1 MVPIKLPRFCRHK
14 ETTGGVSFYWDP
26 PSYWKKQTLEAGKQW
41 PFGSVP
47 LGLNLSQSEL
57 DAAAKPHNGLFD
69 EWRFG
74 VKPGD
79 EIRRFA
85 TYGTVE
91 WLFAEYQR
99 TSAFLRRVSERAR
112 PDYRRLYDQ
121 ISAVPSKSGVPF
133 GKYPVGNVTPAL
145 AEKIYEAMIEGEK
158 FRRGEKALMYA
169 KTAWKLMQPLHPK
182 VFRLDVPN
190 PWVGIQTER
199 RVKLT
204 KSAVNRDMVYTFA
217 NAALEQGRPEVAAAA
232 VICFEWLQRPENVIG
247 GYVRWT
253 DYTPGVKI
261 RIEHHKNKKM
271 IEHPLSEVD
280 ENGELV
286 LFYAEAE
293 EVLAALPKRDPWA
306 MIVGPEGQHYQPSRF
321 AQLVRRVADNAELP
335 KSFTLDACRHGGM
348 TELEEAELTDGQG
361 RALSAHSSKAYDG
374 YAKRTQKRMLAATRR
389 RHAFK
394 GAASA

>member
-1 MVPIKLPRFCRHK
+1 MVPIKLPKFCRAK
-14 ETTGGVSFYWDP
+14 TTTGGTSFYWEP
-26 PSYWKKQTLEAGKQW
+26 PGYWKKQAQAVGKAW

-47 LGLNLSQSEL
+47 LGLNLGQGEL

-74 VKPGD
+74 IREGD
-79 EIRRFA
+79 EVRRYA

-99 TSAFLRRVSERAR
+99 TPAFQRRVSERSRA
-112 PDYRRLYDQ
+112 DYRLLYDQ
-121 ISAVPSKSGVPF
+121 ISGVVSKSGVKL

-145 AEKIYEAMIEGEK
+145 AEKVYGAMIEGGK
-158 FRRGEKALMYA
+158 LRRGEKALMYA

-182 VFRLDVPN
+182 VFRTDVPN
-190 PWVGIQTER
+190 PWDGIQAER
-199 RVKLT
+199 RTKLT
-204 KSAVNRDMVYTFA
+204 KAAVDRDMVYSFA
-217 NAALEQGRPEVAAAA
+217 EAAQAAGRPEAAAAA
-232 VICFEWLQRPENVIG
+232 VICFEWLQRPENVIA

-253 DYTPGVKI
+253 DYLPGIKI

-271 IEHPLSEVD
+271 IEHPLSEIDDAGNVV
-280 ENGELV
+280 E
-286 LFYAEAE
+286 FYAEAE
-293 EVLAALPKRDPWA
+293 AVLAALPKRDPWA
-306 MIVGPEGQHYQPSRF
+306 MIIGPQGQHYKSTRF
-321 AQLVRRVADNAELP
+321 AQIVRKIADDAGLP
-335 KSFTLDACRHGGM
+335 KTFTLDACRHGGM

-374 YAKRTQKRMLAATRR
+374 YAKRTEKRMLAATRR
-389 RHAFK
+389 RYAFK